1 MAAPTTGRG
10 AVPPSRGVPRA
21 ARPVRE
27 EWDRLSSPTPAPAVF
42 GPELLTGLPEP
53 ARRWLTHAIALATPL
68 WQTGELVM
76 AGEIRLGRSWRPFTA
91 RQVLAPPSGFVWAA
105 RARVAGLPVTG
116 FDRFSAATGEM
127 RWRLLGLLP
136 VLSATGPDVSLS
148 AAGRLA
154 GEAVLLPSVFR
165 AARWE
170 PGEEPGTAVA
180 VWRLATGEERTR
192 LRVGADGRLLAVGMQ
207 RWGNPDGG
215 SYGRRPF
222 GVTVEEE
229 GTWDGLTIPSVFRAG
244 WEEGTDRAA
253 AGEFFRARITA
264 ARFS

>member
-1 MAAPTTGRG
+1 M
-10 AVPPSRGVPRA
+10 
-21 ARPVRE
+21 RE
-27 EWDRLSSPTPAPAVF
+27 EWDRLAIGTTAPATS
-42 GPELLTGLPEP
+42 GPEPLTGLPEP
-53 ARRWLTHAIALATPL
+53 ARRWLTHAIAPGTPL
-68 WQTGELVM
+68 WRTVELVM
-76 AGEIRLGRSWRPFTA
+76 AGELRLGRSWRPFTA
-91 RQVLAPPSGFVWAA
+91 RQVLAPPSGFIWAA

-116 FDRFSAATGEM
+116 YDRFSAATGEM

-136 VLSATGPDVSLS
+136 VVSAAGTDVSRS

-154 GEAVLLPSVFR
+154 GEAVLLPTVFR

-170 PGEEPGTAVA
+170 ADEQPDTAVA

-192 LRVGADGRLLAVGMQ
+192 LRVGADGRLLKAWMQ

-215 SYGRRPF
+215 SFGRHPF

-229 GTWDGLTIPSVFRAG
+229 RTWNGVTIPSALCAG
-244 WEEGTDRAA
+244 WWWGTDRAA
-253 AGEFFRARITA
+253 EGEFFRARILP